1 MLPGK
6 RQPNECEQTL
16 PRNRDPY
23 SGVAAARERDS
34 WQTLPEVVRCYP
46 PQQNFARGADRSSSP
61 GPKRNPSRRRKA
73 APEERVSP
81 ARRGPD
87 AAQEFWQLEAEW
99 RPWGPDRPSLPRF
112 PRSHA
117 PSRALPPPPPRPL
130 PP

>member
-34 WQTLPEVVRCYP
+34 WQTLPEVVRRYP

-61 GPKRNPSRRRKA
+61 GPKRNPSRRRQA

-81 ARRGPD
+81 ARRVPD
-87 AAQEFWQLEAEW
+87 AAQEILELEAEW
-99 RPWGPDRPSLPRF
+99 RPLDPDRPSPRLF
-112 PRSHA
+112 PGLQEPNRE
-117 PSRALPPPPPRPL
+117 
-130 PP
+130 